1 MNAPLKFLAAALCG
15 LLLGLPAAH
24 AEDYFPISDVYIQL
38 GAEGDPMVIEPAEV
52 TLRVGEVYRFVV
64 TNPSDITHIVAAPE
78 FRQTVVTTELLK
90 WTPTLDYPA
99 LVLSAGI
106 SLHSGEMMEWTFVAL
121 EEGKFKF
128 GCDDPVHA
136 AAGMHT
142 IVNVVS

>member
-24 AEDYFPISDVYIQL
+24 AEDYWPINDVYIQL
-38 GAEGDPMVIEPAEV
+38 GAEGNAMVIEPAEV
-52 TLRVGEVYRFVV
+52 TLRVGEVYRFIVS
-64 TNPSDITHIVAAPE
+64 NPSDITHIVAAPE

-90 WTPTLDYPA
+90 WTPTLDYPG

-121 EEGKFKF
+121 EEGKYKF

-142 IVNVVS
+142 IINVVS